1 MDRKHIVELTALS
14 GVPFTMV
21 LGNSML
27 IPILP
32 DLQRALDISSLQAS
46 LVITLFS
53 VPASLIIPVSGFLSD
68 HFSRKIVIGP
78 SLLLYGLGGL
88 VAGIAA
94 LLGGAATYVIILTG
108 RILQGLGAAGT
119 APIAMAL
126 TSDLFQGQK
135 RTKALGVIE
144 AANGFGKVMSPIL
157 GAALGLLAWF
167 APFLFFPVIT
177 LAAAAALWFGVKEPQ
192 QTKKP
197 QPVGKYLESLTKLFK
212 KKTALLLLSYLAGSL
227 ALMTLFGILFF
238 LSEHLEK
245 RYGLEGI
252 VKGLALAIPVLF
264 MSATAYATGFLIK
277 RKAKLMKAVLIAGL
291 AVGSASLAV
300 LPLCNNTYFFFTTIS
315 LIGIGTGM
323 VLPILN
329 TIITSSTDAEER
341 GLVTS
346 LYGSVRFL
354 GVAAGPPVFSLLLQ
368 SGLKPMG
375 WIPAGVTAATA
386 VLSFFLIKS
395 KDISQG

>member
-1 MDRKHIVELTALS
+1 MDRKHIIELTALS

-53 VPASLIIPVSGFLSD
+53 VPAGLVIPVSGFLSD

-78 SLLLYGLGGL
+78 SLLLYGFGGL
-88 VAGIAA
+88 VAGVAA
-94 LLGGAATYVIILTG
+94 LLGSGATYIIILIG

-126 TSDLFQGQK
+126 TSDIFQGQK

-167 APFLFFPVIT
+167 VPFLFFPIIT
-177 LAAAAALWFGVKEPQ
+177 LAAAAALWFGVKEPKK
-192 QTKKP
+192 TKEA
-197 QPVGKYLESLTKLFK
+197 QPIEKYLESLKKLFK
-212 KKTALLLLSYLAGSL
+212 KKTALLILSYLAGSL
-227 ALMTLFGILFF
+227 TLMTLFGILFF

-245 RYGLEGI
+245 RYGLERI

-277 RKAKLMKAVLIAGL
+277 RKVKLMKAVIITGL

-315 LIGIGTGM
+315 LIGLGTGM

-368 SGLKPMG
+368 AGLKPMG